1 MWEAPVNATVLD
13 LKRHGKIQIPKL
25 SACKLSAG
33 RKASLSEC
41 KQGQWKSPYL
51 EISACKKRSGSLRAL
66 EKCKP
71 QCPLWAQAYLGD
83 YYPCLLPPKQ
93 FTCDS
98 NGRFFFFKCLKERP
112 DSLEAT
118 GLYLKETVWHLQ
130 GKGHFFTP
138 LKRIDNNNRKN
149 IQQEELHFPRPP
161 GETVTQLWDWFYEPV
176 H

>member
-1 MWEAPVNATVLD
+1 MPPCLIWKDTEKFKFQSCQPANFQQEEKPHFQNVNKDSEGLPIWRYQHA
-13 LKRHGKIQIPKL
+13 R
-25 SACKLSAG
+25 SALA
-33 RKASLSEC
+33 
-41 KQGQWKSPYL
+41 
-51 EISACKKRSGSLRAL
+51 ACAHWRSG
-66 EKCKP
+66 KP

-98 NGRFFFFKCLKERP
+98 NGRFFFFFKCLKERP

-138 LKRIDNNNRKN
+138 LKRIDNNNREN

-176 H
+176 R